1 MMMIKII
8 NRRVLWF
15 REYMCQESSS
25 MLERSCIAWQRY
37 GDQRE
42 FLGEAGFESLTVLK
56 MGAIGDKLAKVGL
69 PPPLVKARGSYNV
82 KNAMEKDLAATKAEL
97 AELKRTSRAQEIKI
111 AVSYL

>member
-1 MMMIKII
+1 
-8 NRRVLWF
+8 
-15 REYMCQESSS
+15 MCQESSS

-97 AELKRTSRAQEIKI
+97 AELKRTNQNCSILPIVHRYNNEHVKTQDFQLLMI
-111 AVSYL
+111 Y